1 MTINTKPTLLR
12 YKMNSNQPLVSII
25 TVNYN
30 QLEITCA
37 LFDSIRRNSYKNVE
51 VILVDNAS
59 KEDPALYVTTN
70 YPEVTYLRSDV
81 NLGFAGGNNLALPEA
96 NGEFLF
102 FVNNDAELTDN
113 CIEILLA
120 QFDQN
125 PNLGIISPRLCYY
138 PSEETNHK
146 QLIQFVG
153 CTPVNNFTARNKT
166 LGILE
171 EDKGQYT
178 QAKPIPYIHGAAM
191 MIPKK
196 VMEKTGPMDEMFFL
210 YYEELD
216 WSERIKK
223 AGFEVYVEPN
233 ALVFHK
239 ESVSVGKLS
248 TLKTYYLNRNRILF
262 MRRNKNWFQFLFFL
276 LFLAIATIPKNTI
289 VFIIKGQWDH
299 LKAFYRALSWNIFN
313 DNKSDK
319 CPSLEQFSTVTQS

>member
-1 MTINTKPTLLR
+1 MD
-12 YKMNSNQPLVSII
+12 SNQPLVSII
-25 TVNYN
+25 TVNFN
-30 QLEITCA
+30 QLDITCA

-59 KEDPALYVTTN
+59 RENPEQYISVN
-70 YPEVTYLRSDV
+70 YPEVKFLRSEK
-81 NLGFAGGNNLALPEA
+81 NLGFAGGNNLALPEVS
-96 NGEFLF
+96 GEYLF

-120 QFDQN
+120 QFEKN
-125 PNLGIISPRLCYY
+125 PKLGIISPRLCYY
-138 PSEETNHK
+138 PSDETDHK

-166 LGILE
+166 IGILE

-178 QAKPIPYIHGAAM
+178 TPKAIPYIHGAAM
-191 MIPKK
+191 MIPTEVIK
-196 VMEKTGPMDEMFFL
+196 KTGPMDEMFFL

-223 AGFEVYVEPN
+223 AGYEVYVEPN

-262 MRRNKNWFQFLFFL
+262 MRRNKNPLQVL
-276 LFLAIATIPKNTI
+276 LFSLFLVFATIPKNTI
-289 VFIIKGQWDH
+289 VFILKGQWDH
-299 LKAFYRALSWNIFN
+299 LQAFYKAIFWNLSHP
-313 DNKSDK
+313 KHSSK
-319 CPSLEQFSTVTQS
+319 CPSLEQFSTITQS